1 MFVFKNAWKSVI
13 RNKGRNILIAIIV
26 AIIAAAATIG
36 LSIRQAANSARETG
50 LENTSVT
57 GQISVDR
64 SKLISASSTSGSS
77 SSSGQPDFSAIR
89 EALSD
94 KELKLSDY
102 QKYAKLSSVASS
114 YYTETSSLAKTDSF
128 QAVSTTSSDSSSSS
142 SESSNANAQQGPG
155 GGMGGGMEATTVS
168 GDFQLVGFSSDQAVK
183 NASNGSFTMTSGE
196 VFGYDATDDNEV
208 IISKSLADFNNL
220 KVGSTISAA
229 NPSDSSKTYTL
240 KVVGIYKNS
249 TETSGSTGGPGNSST
264 ASDPA
269 NAIYTSVAT
278 LKALGLDASSTLT
291 TTDSSG
297 TSSTSAA
304 AQISYTYVFSNKS
317 DYTNFK
323 TQATKA
329 GLNSDY
335 SVSSSDV
342 EEYES
347 SLVPLNNLS
356 QFALTLLLIVLGV
369 GAVVLIV
376 LSLFNVRERKYE
388 VGVLT
393 AMGVK
398 KTKVAAQF
406 AIELLIVTMIGLGI
420 GAIAGA
426 ATSVPVSNQLLA
438 SQVAQQESESS
449 SQQAQFGRGMQ
460 GGGAGSNSSG
470 TGSGS
475 SNSGSNTGGN
485 SGSTTQAAPSQSNG
499 GPGRIGTRAVSYVSS
514 INSTVSLSMVGQLV
528 LIGLG
533 LTLLSALVGVIF
545 VMRYEPLQILADR
558 S

>member
-64 SKLISASSTSGSS
+64 SKLISASNTSGSS
-77 SSSGQPDFSAIR
+77 TTDARPDFSAIR

-102 QKYAKLSSVASS
+102 QQYAKLSSVASS

-128 QAVSTTSSDSSSSS
+128 QAVSTTSSDNSSSS
-142 SESSNANAQQGPG
+142 SESSNADAQQGPG
-155 GGMGGGMEATTVS
+155 GGMGGGMGATTIS

-220 KVGSTISAA
+220 KVGSTITAA

-317 DYTNFK
+317 DYTSFK

-329 GLNSDY
+329 GLSSDY
-335 SVSSSDV
+335 AVSSSDV

-426 ATSVPVSNQLLA
+426 ATSLPVSNQLLA

-460 GGGAGSNSSG
+460 GGAGPN
-470 TGSGS
+470 GSGSS
-475 SNSGSNTGGN
+475 SNSGSNSGGN

-499 GPGRIGTRAVSYVSS
+499 VPGRIGTRAVSYVSS

>member
-64 SKLISASSTSGSS
+64 SKLISASNTSGSS
-77 SSSGQPDFSAIR
+77 TTDARPDFSAIR

-102 QKYAKLSSVASS
+102 QQYAKLSSVASS

-142 SESSNANAQQGPG
+142 SESSNANAQQRP
-155 GGMGGGMEATTVS
+155 GGGMEATTVS

-220 KVGSTISAA
+220 KVGSTITAA

-249 TETSGSTGGPGNSST
+249 TESTGSMGGPGNSST

-317 DYTNFK
+317 DYTSFK

-329 GLNSDY
+329 GLSSDY
-335 SVSSSDV
+335 AVSSSDV

-460 GGGAGSNSSG
+460 GGAGPN
-470 TGSGS
+470 GSGSS
-475 SNSGSNTGGN
+475 SNSGSNTSGN

-499 GPGRIGTRAVSYVSS
+499 GPGHIGTRAVSYVSS

>member
-64 SKLISASSTSGSS
+64 SKLISASNTSGSS
-77 SSSGQPDFSAIR
+77 TTDARPDFSAIR

-102 QKYAKLSSVASS
+102 QQYAKLSSVASS

-183 NASNGSFTMTSGE
+183 NASNGSFTMASGE

-329 GLNSDY
+329 GLSSDY

-460 GGGAGSNSSG
+460 GGAGPN
-470 TGSGS
+470 GSGSS